1 MKKIFL
7 TFIII
12 FTILTF
18 VGAICVIRSG
28 GTLNAGYA
36 VVPCVIAI
44 ALQSVYSSIFKKKE

>member
-1 MKKIFL
+1 MRKVVFAL
-7 TFIII
+7 III

-44 ALQSVYSSIFKKKE
+44 ALQSVYNSSFKKKE